1 MGPVSKKGA
10 WMKWLE
16 VLRDQVGLNGQR
28 PVAEKLGV
36 SNTVVSQVCNEKYPG
51 DMGRI
56 QALVESVYM
65 SKSVLCPVLGEIA
78 WHTCQMHQ
86 KNKHTGNPTKLRLYR
101 ACRSGCENSDL
112 PVTQNI
118 QLNPSATLNR
128 SLKVYDADAVVA
140 RLKRQVESDG
150 GGPAQLAELL
160 QSELKNLATKLNRTD
175 K

>member
-1 MGPVSKKGA
+1 
-10 WMKWLE
+10 MKWLE
-16 VLRDQVGLNGQR
+16 VLREQVALNGQR

-36 SNTVVSQVCNEKYPG
+36 SNTVISQVVNEKYPG
-51 DMGRI
+51 DMTRI

-78 WHTCQMHQ
+78 WHSCQMHQ
-86 KNKHTGNPTKLRLYR
+86 KNTKTGNPTKLRLYR
-101 ACRSGCENSDL
+101 ACRSGCKNSDL

-118 QLNPSATLNR
+118 QLNPSSTVSR
-128 SLKVYDADAVVA
+128 SLKIYDADAVIA

-150 GGPAQLAELL
+150 GGALQFAELL
-160 QSELKNLATKLNRTD
+160 QAELKSLSTKLNRTD

>member
-1 MGPVSKKGA
+1 
-10 WMKWLE
+10 MKWLE
-16 VLRDQVGLNGQR
+16 VLREQVSLSGQKL
-28 PVAEKLGV
+28 VAERLGM
-36 SNTVVSQVCNEKYPG
+36 SNTVISQVVNEKYPG
-51 DMGRI
+51 NMEKF

-65 SKSVLCPVLGEIA
+65 SKSVMCPVLGEIA

-86 KNKHTGNPTKLRLYR
+86 KNTQTGNPTKLRLYR

-128 SLKVYDADAVVA
+128 SLKLYDADAVIA
-140 RLKRQVESDG
+140 RLKRQVESDN
-150 GGPAQLAELL
+150 GGPALLAELL
-160 QSELKNLATKLNRTD
+160 QAELKNLAAKLNRMD